1 MVPHLVRMRSVLA
14 IGLALGVVAGAAAGT
29 VSNAVFRI
37 EASNADGSGFLEF
50 YANEL
55 VYNSS
60 TNAWDWNKGLTEIQN
75 GSGDTIAVLDS
86 ATMSLM
92 IDPTPDKPY
101 RINLGFAVHAGLS
114 LTQFAIR
121 SAMITF
127 SGPLDPNMLQSP
139 GGGGRAT
146 ASLGI
151 TDENGNGATL
161 LAIGQTG
168 IGAYRAHYNGWY
180 PGGTAFTTLV
190 NMISAGPGGSGSGG
204 QTYPSGSGYASIN
217 VTATD
222 MSAGLGFTL
231 TAEDS
236 ASGTTSYR
244 ILPEPAGLCLAAL
257 GLLLV
262 RRR

>member
-1 MVPHLVRMRSVLA
+1 MVPQFVRARLLIA
-14 IGLALGVVAGAAAGT
+14 LGLAVGMAGWATAGT
-29 VSNAVFRI
+29 VSNSVFRI

-60 TNAWDWNKGLTEIQN
+60 TNAWDWNKGYTEILS
-75 GSGDTIAVLDS
+75 GAGDTIAELDS

-101 RINLGFAVHAGLS
+101 RINLGFAVHAGGS
-114 LTQFAIR
+114 ETQFSIR
-121 SAMITF
+121 SGLITF
-127 SGPLDPNMLQSP
+127 STTLDPNMLQSP
-139 GGGGRAT
+139 TGGGRAT

-161 LAIGQTG
+161 LAVGQTG

-180 PGGTAFTTLV
+180 SGGTAFSTLV
-190 NMISAGPGGSGSGG
+190 NMVSAGPGGSGSGG
-204 QTYPSGSGYASIN
+204 QSYPSGSGYQSIN
-217 VTATD
+217 VAVSD

-231 TAEDS
+231 TAQDS

-244 ILPEPAGLCLAAL
+244 ILPEPAGLSLVAL

>member
-1 MVPHLVRMRSVLA
+1 MVPHFVRMRPVF
-14 IGLALGVVAGAAAGT
+14 ALGLVVALAAGAAAGT
-29 VSNAVFRI
+29 VSNAIFRI
-37 EASNADGSGFLEF
+37 EATNADGSGFLEF

-55 VYNSS
+55 VYNGS
-60 TNAWDWNKGLTEIQN
+60 TNAWDWNKGVTEILN

-101 RINLGFAVHAGLS
+101 RINLGFAVHAGSS
-114 LTQFAIR
+114 LTGFAIR

-127 SGPLDPNMLQSP
+127 SGTLDPNMLQSP
-139 GGGGRAT
+139 AGGGRAT

-161 LAIGQTG
+161 LAVGQTG

-180 PGGTAFTTLV
+180 PGGTVFSTLV
-190 NMISAGPGGSGSGG
+190 NMVSAGPGGSGSGG
-204 QTYPSGSGYASIN
+204 QSYPSGSGYQSIN
-217 VTATD
+217 VATSD

-231 TAEDS
+231 TAADS

-244 ILPEPAGLCLAAL
+244 ILPEHAALGLAAL
-257 GLLLV
+257 GLLLG